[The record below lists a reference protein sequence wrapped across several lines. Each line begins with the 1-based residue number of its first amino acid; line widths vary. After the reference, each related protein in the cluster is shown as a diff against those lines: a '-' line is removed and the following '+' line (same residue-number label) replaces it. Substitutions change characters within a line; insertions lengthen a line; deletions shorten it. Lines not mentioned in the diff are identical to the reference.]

1 MNDLNKLI
9 KNAINQDIIK
19 DEYIHKIVNYISK
32 NSQNLSEDVIKN
44 LLFDLFKGYLSCLKY
59 NLVNNLDDNF
69 KTIKLDQF
77 KIKNLFKIA
86 NNPLYGDNRFFLKN
100 YLFFMNYDGIN
111 NKYNT
116 IHDDIYDY
124 LDFNMF

>member
-1 MNDLNKLI
+1 MNNLNKLVKKTI
-9 KNAINQDIIK
+9 AQDIIK
-19 DEYIHKIVNYISK
+19 DEYIDKIVQYIV
-32 NSQNLSEDVIKN
+32 NDNPDLSEDVIKK

-59 NLVNNLDDNF
+59 NLINNIDDNF
-69 KTIKLDQF
+69 KIIKLEQF

-86 NNPLYGDNRFFLKN
+86 NNSSYGDNRFCLKN

-111 NKYNT
+111 KSYNT

-124 LDFNMF
+124 LELNMF